1 VTTSLDT
8 TRSVPPCVSFFQGAS
23 SMKMSTN
30 MAFLDLRPIGMPD
43 SPDQS
48 HALAAEA
55 FENAAR
61 AHRIAAQRQEQGN
74 TTAAIELTEWAERYA
89 RCAREFAL
97 NARMLT
103 DQQPYG

>member
-1 VTTSLDT
+1 
-8 TRSVPPCVSFFQGAS
+8 
-23 SMKMSTN
+23 
-30 MAFLDLRPIGMPD
+30 MAFLDIRPIGMPD

-55 FENAAR
+55 YEHAVR
-61 AHRIAAQRQEQGN
+61 AHRIAAQHQWQGN
-74 TTAAIELTEWAERYA
+74 STAAIELTESAERHA
-89 RCAREFAL
+89 RCARVFAL